1 MKHVKVKCFHF
12 NSPASNFFMKTLFTT
27 SFIALLLGFSSFDVN
42 AQQLD
47 FEQLISLE
55 QRANTYEDMLV
66 QLAWLNAPRK
76 EMISQQKAAAE
87 EDVKLAKKSWTE
99 LLRANVGIVPGGGE
113 FVPIVDTVNMVPV
126 TRGGTFQPGLS
137 YGVTLDLGF
146 LFTTGNE
153 VKKAKA
159 LAKVFEWELNEQK
172 LEIRAETK
180 KRYQEYLLTF
190 EVLKARQKAEID
202 AEAVYLYFSEL
213 FKNGDGEFQDFNRA
227 SESYH
232 SAVESTLNATTDV
245 ELAKIALEEMI
256 GISLEE
262 AERLRKGR
270 K

>member
-1 MKHVKVKCFHF
+1 MPFTI
-12 NSPASNFFMKTLFTT
+12 FMKT
-27 SFIALLLGFSSFDVN
+27 SRIATYLLIYLGFCN
-42 AQQLD
+42 LTIQAQQLD
-47 FEQLISLE
+47 FEQLISLD

-76 EMISQQKAAAE
+76 QMISEQKKAAE

-113 FVPIVDTVNMVPV
+113 FIPIVDSTDMNNPV
-126 TRGGTFQPGLS
+126 ILGGTFQPGLS

-146 LFTTGNE
+146 LFTTGHE

-159 LAKVFEWELNEQK
+159 LAKVFDWELNEQK
-172 LEIRAETK
+172 LQIRAETE
-180 KRYQEYLLTF
+180 KRYQEYLLAY

-213 FKNGDGEFQDFNRA
+213 FKNGDGEFQDFNQA

-232 SAVESTLNATTDV
+232 SAVESTLNATTDI